1 VITQGY
7 VCEAKKPEF
16 IFNFHQN
23 LDGPALH
30 EFQLYHPK
38 DKVETKKASPKNL
51 VPMLGGGFSEEAF
64 LLINGLI
71 ISSFLP
77 DIRRIGRI

>member
-1 VITQGY
+1 
-7 VCEAKKPEF
+7 
-16 IFNFHQN
+16 
-23 LDGPALH
+23 
-30 EFQLYHPK
+30 
-38 DKVETKKASPKNL
+38 
-51 VPMLGGGFSEEAF
+51 MLGGGFSEEAF